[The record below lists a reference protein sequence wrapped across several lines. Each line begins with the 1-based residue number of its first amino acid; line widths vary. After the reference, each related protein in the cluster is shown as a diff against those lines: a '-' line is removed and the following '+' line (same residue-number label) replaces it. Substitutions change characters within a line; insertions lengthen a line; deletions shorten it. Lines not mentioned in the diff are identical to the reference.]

1 LFEISSLTGEIVVET
16 STSGRL
22 SFLNRYLTLWIF
34 IAMFLGIGLGTLVP
48 GMAEWLE
55 SLSVGTTSIPI
66 AVGLILMMYPPL
78 AKVKYEKLSHI
89 TKRPESRR
97 MFATS
102 LTLNYLVGPML
113 MFALAWIFLPDLPE
127 YRIGLILTGIARC
140 IAMVLVWNQL
150 AKGDSEYAAILV
162 ALNSVFQIIL
172 YSFYAYFLI
181 FVLSEAIVPGSGVA
195 VNISVLEVAVSVL
208 IYLGI
213 PFIAGLVTRY
223 VLVSRKGEEWY
234 EKRLMSRLGKVSLMA
249 LLFTVVIMFSLK
261 GEYILQL
268 PVDVLR
274 IAIPLV
280 VYFLVMFFLSFYLS
294 IKLRFD
300 YPHAVAQTFT
310 ASSNNFELA
319 IAVAIG
325 VFGISSAVAFAAVI
339 GPLVEVPVLI
349 GLVNVALWF
358 RRRYYGTN
366 DGNLEG
372 RVYLEPSP

>member
-1 LFEISSLTGEIVVET
+1 MEYRKANG
-16 STSGRL
+16 L

-34 IAMFLGIGLGTLVP
+34 LAMFLGIGLGTMIP
-48 GMAEWLE
+48 GLAEWLE

-78 AKVKYEKLSHI
+78 AKVKYERLSHL
-89 TKRPESRR
+89 TKRPESKR

-102 LTLNYLVGPML
+102 LMLNYMVGPML

-150 AKGDSEYAAILV
+150 ARGDSEYAAILV
-162 ALNSVFQIIL
+162 ALNSIFQILL
-172 YSFYAYFLI
+172 YSFYAYFLVFI
-181 FVLSEAIVPGSGVA
+181 LSEAIAPGSGVA
-195 VNISVLEVAVSVL
+195 VNISIWDVAVSVL

-213 PFIAGLVTRY
+213 PFIAGIVTRY
-223 VLVSRKGEEWY
+223 VLVPMKEEEWY
-234 EKRLMSRLGKVSLMA
+234 ERRLMSRLGKVSLMA
-249 LLFTVVIMFSLK
+249 LLFTIVIMFSLK

-268 PVDVLR
+268 PLDVVR
-274 IAIPLV
+274 IAIPLM

-294 IKLRFD
+294 IRLKFD

-325 VFGISSAVAFAAVI
+325 IFGISSGVAFAAVI
-339 GPLVEVPVLI
+339 GPLIEVPVLI
-349 GLVNVALWF
+349 GLVNIAFWF
-358 RRRYYGTN
+358 RKQYYGEGGITVR
-366 DGNLEG
+366 DEEPLE
-372 RVYLEPSP
+372 SA

>member
-1 LFEISSLTGEIVVET
+1 MET

-249 LLFTVVIMFSLK
+249 LLFTIVIMFSLK